1 MRAAPVLAQALA
13 ALLLAGCSGSDDRS
27 APGGVTQDE
36 AAALND
42 AAAMLDNA
50 ALDANAIAPDPKE
63 KP

>member
-1 MRAAPVLAQALA
+1 MRAALPFA
-13 ALLLAGCSGSDDRS
+13 ALLLIGCSGSDDRS

-50 ALDANAIAPDPKE
+50 ALDANAIAPDPTE
-63 KP
+63 RP